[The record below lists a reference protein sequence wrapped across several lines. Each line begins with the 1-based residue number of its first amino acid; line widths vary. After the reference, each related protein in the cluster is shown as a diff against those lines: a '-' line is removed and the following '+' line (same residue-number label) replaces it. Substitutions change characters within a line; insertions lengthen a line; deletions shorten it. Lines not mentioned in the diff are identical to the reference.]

1 MKKNEIIFEE
11 LAIKLFDYYHSKF
24 EYLDQNIIPE
34 CVALCESKKSKFNPE
49 KGSQYSFYS
58 TIIACCIR
66 QHIRRLKYSEIRDR
80 YVK

>member
-11 LAIKLFDYYHSKF
+11 LALKLFDYYHEKF
-24 EYLDQNIIPE
+24 EYLNQNIIPE
-34 CVALCESKKSKFNPE
+34 CVALCEAKKSKFDPE

-66 QHIRRLKYSEIRDR
+66 QRVRRSKYSELRNR
-80 YVK
+80 HVK